1 MGDGLDMSQVDAF
14 AADLLAAAVTI
25 TPAVGGVVKRGAL
38 NIKKAMKDQ
47 ASGVRHAP
55 ALARDISYEVTV
67 SAGGATAE
75 IGPTTGDVGSLA
87 FLYFGNSKSGPRL
100 PDPILAG
107 LDEAPAVERFLAKV
121 AINAIRR

>member
-14 AADLLAAAVTI
+14 AVDLLTAAVAI
-25 TPAVGGVVKRGAL
+25 TPAVQGVVKKGAL
-38 NIKKAMKDQ
+38 NIKTAMKNQ
-47 ASGVRHAP
+47 AKGVRHAP
-55 ALARDISYEVTV
+55 ALAGDVSFDVTV
-67 SAGGATAE
+67 GAGGVSAE

-121 AINAIRR
+121 AVDAIRR